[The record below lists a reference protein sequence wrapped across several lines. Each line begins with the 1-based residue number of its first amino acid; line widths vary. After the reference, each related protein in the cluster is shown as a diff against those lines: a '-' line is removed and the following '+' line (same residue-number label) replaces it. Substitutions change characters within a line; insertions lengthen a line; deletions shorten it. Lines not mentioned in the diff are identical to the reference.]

1 MKPAP
6 FEYHAPNTIEEALS
20 LLAHFGYDAKPLA
33 GGQSLIPMMNF
44 RLAQPTVLIDLN
56 NIKDLSYI
64 KEDGNGGV
72 SIGAM
77 TRHRTTGLDP
87 TIAKELP
94 LVHEAIPSIGTP
106 QVRTRGTFGGSISH
120 ADPSAELVAISVAL
134 NGRFRVRSQSA
145 ERWMPADEFFI
156 GSFTTVLE
164 PQEMLVEI
172 NLPKRKPGMG
182 WSLKEVARRH
192 NDFAL
197 MGVAAV
203 VKLDKKGT
211 CEDARLVLMSAGDRP
226 MLALQATQLLAGQ
239 KLNSAIIQEAADK
252 AASVDIDPGSDIHA
266 TADFRRHLARVLT
279 VRALDEAIQRASNG

>member
-6 FEYHAPNTIEEALS
+6 FEYYAPNTIEEALS
-20 LLAHFGYDAKPLA
+20 LLAQHGYDAKPLA

-44 RLAQPTVLIDLN
+44 RLAQPAILVDLN
-56 NIKDLSYI
+56 NIKELAYI
-64 KEDGNGGV
+64 KADGNGGV

-77 TRHRTTGLDP
+77 TRHKTTGSDQ
-87 TIAKELP
+87 TIADQVP

-134 NGRFRVRSQSA
+134 NGRFKVRSQSG
-145 ERWMPADEFFI
+145 ERWVPAGEFFV
-156 GSFTTVLE
+156 GSFTSVLE

-172 NLPKRKPGMG
+172 NLPKRVPGMG

-197 MGVAAV
+197 MGLAAV
-203 VKLDKKGT
+203 IKLDKNGS
-211 CEDARLVLMSAGDRP
+211 CEDVKLVLMSAGDRP
-226 MLALQATQLLAGQ
+226 MLAEQAALILKGQ
-239 KLNSAIIQEAADK
+239 KLNADLFREAAEK
-252 AASVDIDPGSDIHA
+252 AAEADIDPGSDIHA
-266 TADFRRHLARVLT
+266 TAESRRHLARVLT
-279 VRALDEAIQRASNG
+279 VRALDEATQRALKG

>member
-6 FEYHAPNTIEEALS
+6 FEYYAPNTIEEALS
-20 LLAHFGYDAKPLA
+20 LLAQHGYDAKPLA

-44 RLAQPTVLIDLN
+44 RLAQPAILVDLN
-56 NIKDLSYI
+56 NIKELAYI
-64 KEDGNGGV
+64 KADGNGGV

-77 TRHRTTGLDP
+77 TRHKTTGSDQ
-87 TIAKELP
+87 TIANQVP

-134 NGRFRVRSQSA
+134 NGRFKVRSQSG
-145 ERWMPADEFFI
+145 ERWVPAGEFFV
-156 GSFTTVLE
+156 GSFTSVLE

-172 NLPKRKPGMG
+172 NLPKRVPGMG

-197 MGVAAV
+197 MGLAAV
-203 VKLDKKGT
+203 IKLDKNGS
-211 CEDARLVLMSAGDRP
+211 CEDVKLVLMSAGDRP
-226 MLALQATQLLAGQ
+226 MLAEQAALILKGQ
-239 KLNSAIIQEAADK
+239 KLNADLFREAAEK
-252 AASVDIDPGSDIHA
+252 AAEADIDPGSDIHA
-266 TADFRRHLARVLT
+266 TAEFRRHLARVLT
-279 VRALDEAIQRASNG
+279 VRALDEATQRALKG

>member
-6 FEYHAPNTIEEALS
+6 FEYYAPNTIEEALS
-20 LLAHFGYDAKPLA
+20 LLAQHGYDAKPLA

-44 RLAQPTVLIDLN
+44 RLAQPAILVDLN
-56 NIKDLSYI
+56 NIKELAYI
-64 KEDGNGGV
+64 KADGNGGV

-77 TRHRTTGLDP
+77 TRHKTTGSDQ
-87 TIAKELP
+87 TIADQVP

-134 NGRFRVRSQSA
+134 NGRFKVRSQSG
-145 ERWMPADEFFI
+145 ERWVPAGEFFV
-156 GSFTTVLE
+156 GSFTSVLE

-172 NLPKRKPGMG
+172 NLPKRVPGMG

-197 MGVAAV
+197 MGLAAV
-203 VKLDKKGT
+203 IKLDKNGS
-211 CEDARLVLMSAGDRP
+211 CEDVKLVLMSAGDRP
-226 MLALQATQLLAGQ
+226 MLAEQAALILKGR
-239 KLNSAIIQEAADK
+239 KLNADLFREAAEK
-252 AASVDIDPGSDIHA
+252 AAEADIDPGSDIHA
-266 TADFRRHLARVLT
+266 TAEFRRHLARVLT
-279 VRALDEAIQRASNG
+279 VRALDEATQRALKG